1 MIIDSAK
8 IKMHGQHQQQQ
19 QAKRTESLQVWR
31 NPSQNTSENSTPS
44 IASDQVKLSD
54 VAKAAGTQKQE
65 LDLEQKVGPKD
76 ALAIQIIRRMVRE
89 MTGKELKLFEPEEL
103 QGEYAEISYQAP
115 QQPPAQQQNSGF
127 GLVYERSTSYY
138 EGEST
143 TFNAEGTITTKDGK
157 SIDFSMSLAMSRSF
171 YFESSESIRMG
182 DAVKTDPLVFNF
194 DGNAAELGNT
204 FFQFDID
211 ADGAL
216 DQIAAFK
223 SNSGMLALD
232 KNQDGKINDGS
243 ELFGPETGN
252 GFQELAAYDEDGNQF
267 IDEADAIYQQLRIW
281 QRHEDGSEQL
291 VALGDKNIGAIYLG
305 HVSTPFQLKGEENRS
320 LGEVASS
327 GVYLSENGEVGTVQQ
342 INFTA

>member
-8 IKMHGQHQQQQ
+8 ITMHGQHRQQQQ
-19 QAKRTESLQVWR
+19 TKRTESLQVWR
-31 NPSQNTSENSTPS
+31 NPPQNPAENRPPRM
-44 IASDQVKLSD
+44 ASDQVKLSD
-54 VAKAAGTQKQE
+54 VAKAAGTQEQE

-76 ALAIQIIRRMVRE
+76 ALAIQIIRRLVKE

-115 QQPPAQQQNSGF
+115 QQPPARQQNSGF
-127 GLVYERSTSYY
+127 GLVYERSVSYQ
-138 EGEST
+138 ESEST
-143 TFNAEGTITTKDGK
+143 TFNAAGTVTTRDGK
-157 SIDFSMSLAMSRSF
+157 TIDFSVSLAMSRSF
-171 YFESSESIRMG
+171 YTEFSEAIRIG
-182 DAVKTDPLVFNF
+182 DAAKIDPLVINF
-194 DGNAAELGNT
+194 DGDAAELGDT
-204 FFQFDID
+204 LFQFDID

-243 ELFGPETGN
+243 ELFGPKTGN

-281 QRHEDGSEQL
+281 QRHEDGTEQL

-327 GVYLSENGEVGTVQQ
+327 GVYLSEDGKVGTVQQ